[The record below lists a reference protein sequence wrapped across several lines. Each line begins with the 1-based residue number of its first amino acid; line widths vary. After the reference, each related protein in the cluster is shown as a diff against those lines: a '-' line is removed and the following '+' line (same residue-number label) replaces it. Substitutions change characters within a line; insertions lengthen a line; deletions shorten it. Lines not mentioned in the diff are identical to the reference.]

1 MSKQIYKRSGAHLP
15 DNCRPGWDILFT
27 LGDKWTGPVLG
38 TLSRD
43 GRQRFSDIEKAL
55 PALSQRM
62 LTLTLRRLERDG
74 LVQREIYPT
83 VPPRVEYELTEM
95 GIGVLSALEGL
106 NFWIRDNLPRIEQSR
121 RLYDDAGQ

>member
-1 MSKQIYKRSGAHLP
+1 MSKQIYKRSGTHLP
-15 DNCRPGWDILFT
+15 DNCRPGWDILYT

-83 VPPRVEYELTEM
+83 VPPRVEYELTER
-95 GIGVLSALEGL
+95 GKSLLLAVKDFSGWGFE
-106 NFWIRDNLPRIEQSR
+106 NHEDIERSR
-121 RLYDDAGQ
+121 QQFDDAE

>member
-1 MSKQIYKRSGAHLP
+1 MSKQIYKRSGTHLP
-15 DNCRPGWDILFT
+15 DNCRPGWDILYT
-27 LGDKWTGPVLG
+27 PGDKWTGPVLG

-74 LVQREIYPT
+74 LVQRETYPT
-83 VPPRVEYELTEM
+83 VPPRVEYELTER
-95 GIGVLSALEGL
+95 GKSLLLAVKDFSGWGFE
-106 NFWIRDNLPRIEQSR
+106 NHEDIEQSWKR
-121 RLYDDAGQ
+121 FDADE

>member
-1 MSKQIYKRSGAHLP
+1 MSKQIYKRSGTHLP
-15 DNCRPGWDILFT
+15 DNCRPGWDILYT

-55 PALSQRM
+55 PTLSQRM

-83 VPPRVEYELTEM
+83 VPPRVEYELTER
-95 GIGVLSALEGL
+95 GKSLLLAVKDFSGWG
-106 NFWIRDNLPRIEQSR
+106 FKHHDDIERSR
-121 RLYDDAGQ
+121 QRFDADE